1 MSLNPLSSRLSGLRP
16 RLVPGLLLS
25 MTQASSAALPRESLL
40 RNVQCVLFPFLSAA
54 SPSYSPGSTSGCP
67 VSPGS
72 PSPAAESTQVFFSVI
87 VTDRSRQIRASF
99 FVEEIVYLATCHP
112 LSLCILWLC
121 SPLWPLLTPLPV
133 VLLWLEVWGDLPYA
147 VTEQPM
153 D

>member
-1 MSLNPLSSRLSGLRP
+1 MCSVSCQLRRRP
-16 RLVPGLLLS
+16 TAQEARVGVQSALVPPPQLQS
-25 MTQASSAALPRESLL
+25 PRKS
-40 RNVQCVLFPFLSAA
+40 
-54 SPSYSPGSTSGCP
+54 
-67 VSPGS
+67 
-72 PSPAAESTQVFFSVI
+72 FSVI

>member
-16 RLVPGLLLS
+16 RLVPGLLLP

-40 RNVQCVLFPFLSAA
+40 RNVQCVLFPVSCVAVLQPRKHEWVSSQPWFPLPSCRVHASLFL
-54 SPSYSPGSTSGCP
+54 C
-67 VSPGS
+67 
-72 PSPAAESTQVFFSVI
+72 
-87 VTDRSRQIRASF
+87 DCDRQIRASF